1 MDVLAPFYETIYII
15 IVFLFTAGCVN
26 RKTSPYTL
34 ERNTPSMLLC
44 TFMVLFIGLRP
55 VHPVFADMVGYA
67 YAYENSMNDVVF
79 TWNTTGSVLFEYM
92 TALLASWN
100 VPVNIYFVIISAFYF
115 FPILMAC
122 RKLFPQN
129 IMLAFLVFLGA
140 FSTFSYGVNGIRA
153 GIASSM
159 FILALAYHER
169 KWIVVLLLF
178 VSWGFHHSMNMPIAA
193 LIVTLFFKNSKW
205 YFYGWLVC
213 LALSLAHVTYFQN
226 LFSGFTDEKSA
237 MYLTGETGW
246 AGITGFR
253 FDFLIYSAVPV
264 AIGYLIK
271 FRYKLSDYFYD
282 NILNMYLVT
291 NAAWLLCMYAGFTN
305 RIAYLSWFLYPILI
319 IYPFITM
326 HPLVMRR
333 KQVVWGHLLFTIFMM
348 IYAAIK

>member
-1 MDVLAPFYETIYII
+1 
-15 IVFLFTAGCVN
+15 
-26 RKTSPYTL
+26 
-34 ERNTPSMLLC
+34 
-44 TFMVLFIGLRP
+44 
-55 VHPVFADMVGYA
+55 
-67 YAYENSMNDVVF
+67 
-79 TWNTTGSVLFEYM
+79 
-92 TALLASWN
+92 
-100 VPVNIYFVIISAFYF
+100 
-115 FPILMAC
+115 MAC

-129 IMLAFLVFLGA
+129 TMLAFLVFLGA